1 MFADAHI
8 SSLDYLWLH
17 RKLWSQAINL
27 HFKKRWTCCGESTKV
42 SVASPQTDTSPY
54 PPPSPWFKES
64 SRPLNNL
71 ALFCADVTRFS
82 FQENCLKFW
91 AGFPSSRSLR
101 FLFLYK
107 FPATHGNKR
116 KQNSRSPTNV
126 PNLFF
131 SVVNKWWTCHWFDSF
146 SRASKNQSWS
156 TFWTRGCWRA
166 PHSNLKYCDN
176 YSLWRKTRKFA
187 TVANDSANS
196 CGILLF
202 HYR

>member
-8 SSLDYLWLH
+8 SSLGYLWLH

-91 AGFPSSRSLR
+91 AGFPSSRSSLP
-101 FLFLYK
+101 FLFWYK

-116 KQNSRSPTNV
+116 KQNSTSLTNV

-131 SVVNKWWTCHWFDSF
+131 SVVNMPLVRFVFTCKQEPIMKHFLNT
-146 SRASKNQSWS
+146 RLLEGA
-156 TFWTRGCWRA
+156 TF
-166 PHSNLKYCDN
+166 KFKI
-176 YSLWRKTRKFA
+176 LW
-187 TVANDSANS
+187 
-196 CGILLF
+196 
-202 HYR
+202 